1 MADLATKYMGLRL
14 RNPVVVGSSGL
25 TATPDRVAECES
37 AGAGAVVLKSIFEE
51 QIEMETDSMAAENAW
66 YTEAADYIGSYG
78 RARAVEEYL
87 QLIRDCRERVDI
99 PVIASLHCAS
109 PGTWTEFAAK
119 AQEAGAHGLELNMFV
134 LPTNPKRTSEEY
146 ERVYTDLLR
155 RVRSEVS
162 MPVSLKVGSF
172 FSSMARTLM
181 GLART
186 GADGLVLFNRF
197 YRMDIDPEQM
207 KLVPGPYRSH
217 PDETLVPLRWISILS
232 RDIEADLC
240 ASTGVHD
247 HGAVAKHLL
256 AGARAVQVCSVL
268 YEKGVEEIGR
278 ILEGLEAWMD
288 RRGLDRI
295 SSFRG
300 RLARGAEKQTAGW
313 ERVQFMRYSADQ

>member
-14 RNPVVVGSSGL
+14 RNPLIVGSSGL
-25 TATPDRVAECES
+25 TATADKVAECEA

-66 YTEAADYIGSYG
+66 YTEAADYIQSYG
-78 RARAVEEYL
+78 RSRAVEEYL
-87 QLIRDCRERVDI
+87 QLIRDCRERVEI

-109 PGTWTEFAAK
+109 PGTWTEFAAR
-119 AQEAGAHGLELNMFV
+119 AQEAGAHALELNMFV

-146 ERVYTDLLR
+146 EQVYIDLLR

-162 MPVSLKVGSF
+162 IPVSLKVGPF
-172 FSSMARTLM
+172 FSSMARALM

-197 YRMDIDPEQM
+197 YRMDIDIDSM
-207 KLVPGPYRSH
+207 KPVPGPYKSD

-232 RDIEADLC
+232 GDIQADLC

-247 HGAVAKHLL
+247 HKAVIKHLL
-256 AGARAVQVCSVL
+256 AGARAVQLCTVL
-268 YEKGVEEIGR
+268 YEKGVAELGT
-278 ILEGLEAWMD
+278 ILEGLESWME
-288 RRGLDRI
+288 GKSLDRI
-295 SSFRG
+295 SAFRG
-300 RLARGAEKQTAGW
+300 RLARGTGKQTAGW
-313 ERVQFMRYSADQ
+313 ERVQFMRYSSQQ